1 MQSWGCISLLGRRL
15 LIAAINRLQKVIIVV
30 DEEAAQDFF
39 FFFTITNSLN
49 QRPDSLNDE
58 RFD

>member
-1 MQSWGCISLLGRRL
+1 MQGWGSIGLLGRRL
-15 LIAAINRLQKVIIVV
+15 LVAAINRLQKVIIVV

-39 FFFTITNSLN
+39 FFFTITNSFN
-49 QRPDSLNDE
+49 QRPDSLNNE